1 MCIRYKSYST
11 CDSQGRS
18 QIKEIYET
26 SFPKS
31 EKFPFWVLKQCAK
44 ENNVRLDAIINHN
57 TDKIIGMS
65 FLIFYDDIAYLMYVA
80 IDKKHRNKGFGSLVL
95 EDLIF
100 RQVDASILLCI
111 ERPSAEKEDIKARRK
126 DFYLR
131 NGFYETGCFIEDS
144 DVEYEFLSS
153 SKERIITENDLK
165 KRYSRMTR
173 NPLMKFIIKNTFDSN
188 INFID

>member
-1 MCIRYKSYST
+1 MRYKSYSVYD
-11 CDSQGRS
+11 CQGQS

-44 ENNVRLDAIINHN
+44 ENNVHLDAIIDPSS
-57 TDKIIGMS
+57 DKIIGVQFIIS
-65 FLIFYDDIAYLMYVA
+65 YDDITYLMYIA
-80 IDKKHRNKGFGSLVL
+80 IDKKYRNKGFGSLVL
-95 EDLIF
+95 RDLIL
-100 RQVDASILLCI
+100 RQADTSILLCI
-111 ERPSAEKEDIKARRK
+111 ERPSTEKEDIKAHRK

-131 NGFYETGCFIEDS
+131 NGLYETGCFIKDS
-144 DVEYEFLSS
+144 GVEYEFLSS

-165 KRYSRMTR
+165 KRYSCMTR
-173 NPLMKFIIKNTFDSN
+173 NPLIKIIIKNTFDSN

>member
-1 MCIRYKSYST
+1 MKYKSYST
-11 CDSQGRS
+11 CDSQSQS

-44 ENNVRLDAIINHN
+44 ESNVRLDSIIDHN
-57 TDKIIGMS
+57 TDKIVGMS
-65 FLIFYDDIAYLMYVA
+65 FLISYDDITYLMYVA
-80 IDKKHRNKGFGSLVL
+80 IDKKYRNKGFGSLVL
-95 EDLIF
+95 RDLIL
-100 RQVDASILLCI
+100 RQADVSILLCI
-111 ERPSAEKEDIKARRK
+111 ERPSAKKEDIKVRRK

-131 NGFYETGCFIEDS
+131 NGFYETGYFIEDS
-144 DVEYEFLSS
+144 GVEYEFLSS

-165 KRYSRMTR
+165 KRYSCMTK
-173 NPLMKFIIKNTFDSN
+173 NPLIKFIIKNTFDSN